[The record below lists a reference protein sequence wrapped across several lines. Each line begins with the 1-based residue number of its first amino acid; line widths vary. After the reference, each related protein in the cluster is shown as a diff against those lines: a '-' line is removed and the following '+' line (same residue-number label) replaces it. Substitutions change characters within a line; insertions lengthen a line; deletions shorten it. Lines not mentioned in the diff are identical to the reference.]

1 MIERMIIA
9 IDGPSG
15 SGKSTIAKLVA
26 KKLGLRYLDTGAIYR
41 AVAFILDESGIEPKE
56 GPDLESELDRINVN
70 LKDASV
76 VVNGRDVSDKI
87 RNPHISAMA
96 SLFSALP
103 TVRQR
108 LLHIQRAQVDSGGI
122 VAEGRDMGTVVFP
135 EARVKIFLTA
145 NEEVRAY
152 RRWLELNRKGINVE
166 RSEILSNIRLRDQ
179 NDSSRRIAPLIKADD
194 AVLIDTSDLSIE
206 DIVERILDLIK
217 ERVTLDDR

>member
-1 MIERMIIA
+1 MKERLIIA
-9 IDGPSG
+9 VDGPSG

-41 AVAFILDESGIEPKE
+41 AVAFILDESGIEPKD
-56 GPDLESELDRINVN
+56 GPDLESELDSISVN
-70 LKDASV
+70 LKNTSV
-76 VVNGRDVSDKI
+76 IVNGRDVSDKI

-103 TVRQR
+103 AVRQR

-135 EARVKIFLTA
+135 EAQVKIFLTA

-152 RRWLELNRKGINVE
+152 RRWLELNRKGISVE
-166 RSEILSNIRLRDQ
+166 RSDMLSNIRLRDQ
-179 NDSSRRIAPLIKADD
+179 NDSSRSISPLIKADD

-206 DIVERILDLIK
+206 DIVDRILDLIK
-217 ERVTLDDR
+217 ERVILDDR

>member
-152 RRWLELNRKGINVE
+152 RRWLELNRKGIKVD

-217 ERVTLDDR
+217 ERMTLDDR

>member
-56 GPDLESELDRINVN
+56 GPDLENGLDRINVN

-152 RRWLELNRKGINVE
+152 RRWLELNRKGIKVD

-217 ERVTLDDR
+217 ERMTLDDR

>member
-152 RRWLELNRKGINVE
+152 RRWLELNRKGIKVD

>member
-1 MIERMIIA
+1 MIERLIIA

-41 AVAFILDESGIEPKE
+41 AVAFILDELGIEPKD
-56 GPDLESELDRINVN
+56 GPELERELDRINVN

-76 VVNGRDVSDKI
+76 LVNGRDVSDKI

-103 TVRQR
+103 PVRQR
-108 LLHIQRAQVDSGGI
+108 LLCIQRAQVDSEGI

-145 NEEVRAY
+145 NEEVRAH

-179 NDSSRRIAPLIKADD
+179 NDSSRRISPLIKADD

-206 DIVERILDLIK
+206 DIVDRILDLIK
-217 ERVTLDDR
+217 ERVRSDDR